1 VPLEVVTPRIRGFIC
16 TNAHP
21 AGCAAVVDEQI
32 RLAEAAR
39 EGTGAGGNALILGGS
54 TGYGLASWITTAFA
68 HRMSTL
74 AVFYER
80 PPSEKKTGS
89 AGFYNAVAVTKAA
102 AERGLKAAAI
112 NGDAF
117 SNAVKQDVIE
127 RLRRDFGPLDRVIY
141 SLASPVRVHPDDGRT
156 IRSSLKPVGE
166 AYTTKSIDLDKDR
179 VIDVTLEPAAE
190 AEVADTV
197 AVMGGDDLGRWVWAL
212 EEAKLL
218 APAARV
224 IAYSYI
230 GPKLTW
236 PIYRTGTIGLAKAD
250 LEKTTR
256 DIDRRLAKSIG
267 ARAWVSVNAAVVTQA
282 SSAIPGVPLYLA
294 LLGKIHGEKRLT
306 EKPIDQILRL
316 FAEHVGPGK
325 TPTLDNEGRIRMD
338 NREMT
343 DDVQEVIARRWHAAT
358 TETLP
363 QLADLDGFKRDF
375 RRLFGFEVEGVDYAR
390 PVEIDAALPA

>member
-1 VPLEVVTPRIRGFIC
+1 VTPRIRGFIC

-21 AGCAAVVDEQI
+21 AGCAAAVEEQI
-32 RLAEAAR
+32 RLAEASRR
-39 EGTGAGGNALILGGS
+39 EAPGGNALILGAS
-54 TGYGLASWITTAFA
+54 TGYGLASWITAAFA
-68 HRMSTL
+68 HRKSTL
-74 AVFYER
+74 GVFFER
-80 PPSEKKTGS
+80 PPSEKKTAS
-89 AGFYNAVAVTKAA
+89 AGFYNAVAVSRRA
-102 AERGLKAAAI
+102 AELGLKTAAI

-117 SNAVKQDVIE
+117 SNSIKQQVVE
-127 RLRRDFGPLDRVIY
+127 RLRADFGPVDLVVY
-141 SLASPVRVHPDDGRT
+141 SLASPVRVHPEDGRT

-166 AYTTKSIDLDKDR
+166 AYTTKSIDLEKDR
-179 VIDVTLEPAAE
+179 VVEITLEPAAE
-190 AEVADTV
+190 NDVADTV
-197 AVMGGDDLGRWVWAL
+197 AVMGGDDLARWVRAL
-212 EEAKLL
+212 EEARLL
-218 APAARV
+218 APGARV
-224 IAYSYI
+224 LAYSYI

-256 DIDRRLAKSIG
+256 ELNRRLAQSIG
-267 ARAWVSVNAAVVTQA
+267 ANAWVSVNAAVVTQA

-316 FAEHVGPGK
+316 FADHVGPGR
-325 TPTLDNEGRIRMD
+325 TPTFDSEGRIRID
-338 NREMT
+338 DRELQ
-343 DDVQEVIARRWHAAT
+343 DEIQEMIARRWREVT

-375 RRLFGFEVEGVDYAR
+375 RHLFGFEVEGVDYAR